1 MSIVGTRPPLISET
15 NLYEPRHKVRLAIKP
30 GITGMWQVSGRSD
43 ITDFEEVV
51 RLDKE
56 YIENWDIGLDIKIL
70 LKTVMVA
77 NNFVSYASLV
87 AIAINSMACRYI
99 SVSYNSNRIEE
110 AKSYFC
116 SVFIANCFLYGIIV
130 VLSILFIGKIE
141 LIISISPELVL
152 QVTEQLKILTI
163 FFTVPYAGIIAYG
176 KDFLKLW
183 LRATEYTESQYTE
196 IYVLMILVLLDI
208 IISLCCIFSLDFH
221 TILIV

>member
-15 NLYEPRHKVRLAIKP
+15 NLYEPHHKV
-30 GITGMWQVSGRSD
+30 
-43 ITDFEEVV
+43 
-51 RLDKE
+51 
-56 YIENWDIGLDIKIL
+56 
-70 LKTVMVA
+70 

-152 QVTEQLKILTI
+152 QVKLTFLLSFLNMGASLIGTVYTAAAFSTNQMQYRNCIACIYEQYRIAILH
-163 FFTVPYAGIIAYG
+163 
-176 KDFLKLW
+176 
-183 LRATEYTESQYTE
+183 YTM
-196 IYVLMILVLLDI
+196 L
-208 IISLCCIFSLDFH
+208 
-221 TILIV
+221 